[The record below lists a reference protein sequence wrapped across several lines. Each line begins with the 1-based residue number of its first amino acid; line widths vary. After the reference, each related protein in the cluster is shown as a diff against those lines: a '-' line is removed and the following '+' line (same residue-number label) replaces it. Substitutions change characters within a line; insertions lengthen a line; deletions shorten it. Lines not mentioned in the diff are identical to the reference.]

1 MGVGWAAVAEQL
13 CLLLACLAP
22 GCTPAAVLHSN
33 HITFVC
39 SCPCFVQARADRF
52 VGCTCSSQLKSCQGL
67 SSSSCQAAV
76 ASQGSA
82 LQPVLCQGRYSIQR
96 SHACSCAPNSDVWAL
111 FIFGLMC
118 NPFPLHAASLTLSDV
133 RACNYSLTRARAR
146 GFTPTDWERILAGS
160 EQQTRGGCASG
171 GAAPWNSKQQLQK
184 RQAALGRPCKQ
195 AATGVQQHCTPVIT
209 RHAGCT
215 ALLSNAADIP

>member
-1 MGVGWAAVAEQL
+1 MH
-13 CLLLACLAP
+13 LLLPVEELS
-22 GCTPAAVLHSN
+22 GFIIQQLRSSSRVSGLRPAACVMSRTLLNTALACMLLRTQLGCVGPVHCRSD
-33 HITFVC
+33 
-39 SCPCFVQARADRF
+39 VQPF
-52 VGCTCSSQLKSCQGL
+52 
-67 SSSSCQAAV
+67 
-76 ASQGSA
+76 SA
-82 LQPVLCQGRYSIQR
+82 
-96 SHACSCAPNSDVWAL
+96 ACSQPNAFRCA
-111 FIFGLMC
+111 C
-118 NPFPLHAASLTLSDV
+118 NV
-133 RACNYSLTRARAR
+133 CNYSLTRARAR